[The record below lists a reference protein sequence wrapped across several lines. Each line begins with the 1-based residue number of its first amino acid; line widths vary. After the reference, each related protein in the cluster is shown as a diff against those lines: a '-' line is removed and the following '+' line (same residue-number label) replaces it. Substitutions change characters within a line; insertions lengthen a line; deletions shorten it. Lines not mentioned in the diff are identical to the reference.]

1 MNAEEFQ
8 AAVAALELPEDK
20 LAEVL
25 KLNNG
30 LMESNTNLLTE
41 SKANKT
47 KAQEANEATELA
59 RLEATKAKELE
70 LIASGKTD
78 ELKAHYEAQL
88 AEGTAAAK
96 LLTEKAVNALTQR
109 DKGEVINSILA
120 SVDDRYKAFV
130 KTQLESS
137 VTISYDGSGVALASI
152 KDGDAQYASSTDFL
166 DGVKESDTWKHVLK
180 ATTFS
185 GADGRQS
192 KGSGNPA
199 PTNSV
204 QSNLANRLKAQGLT

>member
-1 MNAEEFQ
+1 MDLST
-8 AAVAALELPEDK
+8 LELSAEQ
-20 LAEVL
+20 LAGVESYAAGL
-25 KLNNG
+25 KAKND
-30 LMESNTNLLTE
+30 ELLGE
-41 SKANKT
+41 KKVEQQKAKD
-47 KAQEANEATELA
+47 ANEATELA

-137 VTISYDGSGVALASI
+137 VTISYDETNKAVASI

-166 DGVKESDTWKHVLK
+166 DGVKESDTWRHVLK

-199 PTNSV
+199 PGV
-204 QSNLANRLKAQGLT
+204 QV